1 MRDVDSRDEELD
13 LLTAALL
20 GGVIGAAA
28 GFLLRPRPRPRGVLG
43 KIDIASERA
52 AKRARHVRKQV
63 GRQAADSASWMR
75 DRGDALA
82 EHLSPDEVSGQVKK
96 YLGEARDRISDAVED
111 ELRDLRRAIRRRRR
125 KLGV

>member
-1 MRDVDSRDEELD
+1 MRERGSRDEELD

-28 GFLLRPRPRPRGVLG
+28 GFLLRPRPRPRGVFG
-43 KIDIASERA
+43 KLDMATERA

-63 GRQAADSASWMR
+63 GRQAKDSASWVR
-75 DRGDALA
+75 GRGDAIA
-82 EHLSPDEVSGQVKK
+82 DHFTPDVGDQMKK
-96 YLGEARDRISDAVED
+96 YLGDARERISDAVEE
-111 ELRDLRRAIRRRRR
+111 ELRDLRKAIRRRRR